1 MTVPHQ
7 SLISPNG
14 WCVLPLLCRA
24 RQFHASLLGNSTCQG
39 CWSPPFCA
47 ILMRS
52 MQWWVG
58 QCPRRCQRL
67 DCGLQDTSSSL
78 GPWANSIFCLI
89 GPLELGTGFLCEG
102 RNPKG
107 DQALSILPASPKGL
121 IQRVFY
127 GAIAMT
133 LLLLRLCPLM

>member
-1 MTVPHQ
+1 
-7 SLISPNG
+7 
-14 WCVLPLLCRA
+14 
-24 RQFHASLLGNSTCQG
+24 
-39 CWSPPFCA
+39 
-47 ILMRS
+47 MRS

-107 DQALSILPASPKGL
+107 DQALSILPVEQVGPEPGEGAGGLGAGQAFSHALHLQDRLLWFPRHPRKG
-121 IQRVFY
+121 
-127 GAIAMT
+127 
-133 LLLLRLCPLM
+133 